1 MELQIG
7 RRYQCRQK
15 EYIAC
20 VTDDVSKN
28 DKLYKYKGYV
38 IDANT
43 GDFVRKI
50 CMWTASGNY
59 SIDHQTDYDIIS
71 ISKGSM

>member
-7 RRYQCRQK
+7 VRYQCRRE

-20 VTDDVSKN
+20 VTDDVYKN

-38 IDANT
+38 FDANT

>member
-7 RRYQCRQK
+7 KLYQCRRK

-20 VTDDVSKN
+20 VTDDVSQN

-38 IDANT
+38 FDANT

-50 CMWTASGNY
+50 CMWTESGNY
-59 SIDHQTDYDIIS
+59 SVDHQTDYDIIS
-71 ISKGSM
+71 ISK

>member
-7 RRYQCRQK
+7 KQYQCRNI

-20 VTDDVSKN
+20 ITDDVSQN
-28 DKLYKYKGYV
+28 DKIYKFKGYV
-38 IDANT
+38 LDKNT

-50 CMWTASGNY
+50 CIWTSSGNY
-59 SIDHQTDYDIIS
+59 VIDHQTDYDIIS
-71 ISKGSM
+71 IYETI

>member
-7 RRYQCRQK
+7 TRYQCRRK

-20 VTDDVSKN
+20 VTDDVSRI

-38 IDANT
+38 FDANT

-50 CMWTASGNY
+50 CMWTSNGNY
-59 SIDHQTDYDIIS
+59 SIDHPTDYDIIS
-71 ISKGSM
+71 ISNK